1 MQFLLAV
8 SEHFGD
14 PYLTHIMLPVFLV
27 AVGESADLA
36 FFPSAVH
43 SRIKGKLS
51 NTFCNCWGIFY
62 LGTWLTELDLTLKF
76 KFYQIEL
83 KFK

>member
-8 SEHFGD
+8 SERFGD

-36 FFPSAVH
+36 FFPSTIH
-43 SRIKGKLS
+43 SRVKGKLS
-51 NTFCNCWGIFY
+51 NTSCNY
-62 LGTWLTELDLTLKF
+62 
-76 KFYQIEL
+76 
-83 KFK
+83 